1 MIFTQKNYKMK
12 AINPKNQAKLN
23 KAIYW
28 LKRCN
33 ELNDL
38 RNFADDNGDQKSFYK
53 LDDLCAKAFDKYLD
67 YCGELP
73 KNQVKAIEKSELY

>member
-1 MIFTQKNYKMK
+1 MQ
-12 AINPKNQAKLN
+12 AINPKNQAKVN

-28 LKRCN
+28 LKRYN

-38 RNFADDNGDQKSFYK
+38 RNFADGNEDQKAFDK
-53 LDDLCAKAFDKYLD
+53 LDALCAKAFDKYLD
-67 YCGELP
+67 YCGDLP